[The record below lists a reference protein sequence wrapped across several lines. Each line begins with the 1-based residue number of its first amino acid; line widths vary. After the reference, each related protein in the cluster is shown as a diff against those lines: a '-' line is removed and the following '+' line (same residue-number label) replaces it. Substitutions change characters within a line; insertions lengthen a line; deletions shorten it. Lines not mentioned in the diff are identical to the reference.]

1 MRNIFIYICMLVP
14 MVLFSQSR
22 QELSKSDSLFALG
35 VKLYGQKQ
43 YDKAIPLFEESDR
56 IDKSVLDST
65 DKRRDYSAMWLAS
78 CYYNIGDT
86 ATAASIDM
94 FYRFPPVDRRFT
106 VESDSLLQSG
116 NGYYGLKNYEKAL
129 ECYFKASDIERS
141 VLGDYHIFC
150 ANTIYF
156 IADCYMMMNDK
167 RALEYA
173 GTFVEIM
180 KRCYG
185 EKSEYYAYSLSK
197 LAFYNSYWG
206 KNKEAINLE
215 INVLSILINTK
226 GMEHP
231 SFAIALRDIAYYN
244 YLQGNYSKAISL
256 GKESLNI
263 FKKIFNKRHPEYAKS
278 LRNKIYSSLSSSL
291 QKKTFKAA
299 MFALSTTYFYGY
311 VPDDNYYDYVIA
323 LRNQALYNYVFS
335 DYGTA
340 TIQGMFV
347 LNMTKKIVGKESS
360 DYAIALRNMSLFNYS
375 KGNYVEAMKEGT
387 EALSLFEKLFGKEHP
402 DYAIALRNMA
412 LYSYSLGNYTEAIN
426 QGTEALSIFEELFG
440 KECSDYAIALSNLAL
455 YNFAVKNYSEAIR
468 QGNKAINILGR
479 IFGKAHFSYAMALN
493 RLAGCYSSCG
503 NHTEAINLDTEAA
516 NIFERTLKK
525 IYNETAITLSIYNT
539 FHDNFLENLM
549 LTVYN
554 MASYDKYKN
563 NINLNYAKI
572 LSDLAGYYF
581 LQENYIEAIR
591 LETEAMNIRGK
602 FYAKEH
608 PDYVLS
614 LFYLSKYYR
623 TIKSKE
629 AIRYSID
636 ATKLV
641 SDIIKETF
649 IDLTANERNMFWE
662 KYKIWFETYIH
673 NIAYEF
679 RTDSVF
685 ENGYNGIL
693 LSKGLLL
700 NSEIEFSKL
709 LEESGDSEV
718 MDMYNDLTALRRHIN
733 GLSASE
739 MILNVDSLERVAQ
752 GLERELVQR
761 SNIYG
766 DFTKNIAIDWRQV
779 QQKLGDKDVAVEFVS
794 FQTGED
800 SLIYAAYCLRKGMTA
815 PRMYPLFEERQ
826 LVNIDRQ
833 ELYRTKDIA
842 ELVWKPLEKEL
853 QGMKNIYFSPA
864 GELYNIA
871 IESVPCWVGDTLM
884 SDKWNLYRL
893 SSTRELALIK
903 EHKFTDKAALYG
915 GLEYDMSPD
924 IMLHDSR
931 KYTYNKR
938 TMDFMLYNLSD
949 SLDMREGVLPLPAT
963 KVEVEDINDY
973 MQMAKIHSSLFTDTI
988 GTETSFKALSGQ
1000 HTRIIHVAT
1009 HGFYWPDKNL
1019 PSKENLLLQGF
1030 GNYRRYIED
1039 KAMTRSGLLFAG
1051 ANNVLSG
1058 MRLPENVEDGVLT
1071 AKEISMIDLRGLDLV
1086 VLSACQTGLGEI
1098 TGDGVMGLQ
1107 RGFKKAGTNTLL
1119 MSLWNVDDEA
1129 TRLLMTKFYA
1139 NLVAGKNKFESL
1151 REAQRYVRDYEIERE
1166 VTDNG
1171 GMIILMPNEKR
1182 NKQKKNKEV
1191 KKIKPYQNPS
1201 YWAAFILLD
1210 AI

>member
-1 MRNIFIYICMLVP
+1 M
-14 MVLFSQSR
+14 
-22 QELSKSDSLFALG
+22 
-35 VKLYGQKQ
+35 
-43 YDKAIPLFEESDR
+43 
-56 IDKSVLDST
+56 
-65 DKRRDYSAMWLAS
+65 
-78 CYYNIGDT
+78 
-86 ATAASIDM
+86 
-94 FYRFPPVDRRFT
+94 
-106 VESDSLLQSG
+106 
-116 NGYYGLKNYEKAL
+116 
-129 ECYFKASDIERS
+129 
-141 VLGDYHIFC
+141 
-150 ANTIYF
+150 
-156 IADCYMMMNDK
+156 
-167 RALEYA
+167 
-173 GTFVEIM
+173 
-180 KRCYG
+180 
-185 EKSEYYAYSLSK
+185 
-197 LAFYNSYWG
+197 
-206 KNKEAINLE
+206 
-215 INVLSILINTK
+215 
-226 GMEHP
+226 
-231 SFAIALRDIAYYN
+231 
-244 YLQGNYSKAISL
+244 
-256 GKESLNI
+256 
-263 FKKIFNKRHPEYAKS
+263 
-278 LRNKIYSSLSSSL
+278 
-291 QKKTFKAA
+291 
-299 MFALSTTYFYGY
+299 
-311 VPDDNYYDYVIA
+311 
-323 LRNQALYNYVFS
+323 
-335 DYGTA
+335 
-340 TIQGMFV
+340 
-347 LNMTKKIVGKESS
+347 
-360 DYAIALRNMSLFNYS
+360 
-375 KGNYVEAMKEGT
+375 
-387 EALSLFEKLFGKEHP
+387 
-402 DYAIALRNMA
+402 
-412 LYSYSLGNYTEAIN
+412 
-426 QGTEALSIFEELFG
+426 
-440 KECSDYAIALSNLAL
+440 
-455 YNFAVKNYSEAIR
+455 
-468 QGNKAINILGR
+468 
-479 IFGKAHFSYAMALN
+479 
-493 RLAGCYSSCG
+493 
-503 NHTEAINLDTEAA
+503 
-516 NIFERTLKK
+516 
-525 IYNETAITLSIYNT
+525 
-539 FHDNFLENLM
+539 
-549 LTVYN
+549 
-554 MASYDKYKN
+554 
-563 NINLNYAKI
+563 
-572 LSDLAGYYF
+572 
-581 LQENYIEAIR
+581 
-591 LETEAMNIRGK
+591 
-602 FYAKEH
+602 
-608 PDYVLS
+608 
-614 LFYLSKYYR
+614 
-623 TIKSKE
+623 
-629 AIRYSID
+629 
-636 ATKLV
+636 
-641 SDIIKETF
+641 
-649 IDLTANERNMFWE
+649 
-662 KYKIWFETYIH
+662 
-673 NIAYEF
+673 
-679 RTDSVF
+679 
-685 ENGYNGIL
+685 
-693 LSKGLLL
+693 
-700 NSEIEFSKL
+700 
-709 LEESGDSEV
+709 
-718 MDMYNDLTALRRHIN
+718 
-733 GLSASE
+733 
-739 MILNVDSLERVAQ
+739 
-752 GLERELVQR
+752 
-761 SNIYG
+761 
-766 DFTKNIAIDWRQV
+766 
-779 QQKLGDKDVAVEFVS
+779 GDKDVAGEFVS

-949 SLDMREGVLPLPAT
+949 YLDMREGVLPLPAT
-963 KVEVEDINDY
+963 KVEVEDT
-973 MQMAKIHSSLFTDTI
+973 KIHSSLFTDTI

-1107 RGFKKAGTNTLL
+1107 RGFKKAGANTLL

>member
-197 LAFYNSYWG
+197 LAFIHSHFGDYDKAIYVETEAVNIFE
-206 KNKEAINLE
+206 KDLNNKKHPYYLIL
-215 INVLSILINTK
+215 LSDL
-226 GMEHP
+226 
-231 SFAIALRDIAYYN
+231 SLY
-244 YLQGNYSKAISL
+244 YSKACNYSEAIRIVTEAL
-256 GKESLNI
+256 KIKEEVFS
-263 FKKIFNKRHPEYAKS
+263 KKSIEYATS
-278 LRNKIYSSLSSSL
+278 LSNMASYYSSL
-291 QKKTFKAA
+291 
-299 MFALSTTYFYGY
+299 G
-311 VPDDNYYDYVIA
+311 DY
-323 LRNQALYNYVFS
+323 
-335 DYGTA
+335 T
-340 TIQGMFV
+340 
-347 LNMTKKIVGKESS
+347 E
-360 DYAIALRNMSLFNYS
+360 AIRL
-375 KGNYVEAMKEGT
+375 GT
-387 EALSLFEKLFGKEHP
+387 EALNIRRILPECEKVDYANSLNNLASYYSSLGNNTEAIRLVVEALDILKNMLGEENMYYVISLGNLANYISLLGLYENAIRFETEVLRILKDNYGTVNQYYATSLNNLASYNASLGNYAEAVRLETVCMNILYDIFGEKNIKYAYSLTNLANYNSLSDNNLEAIRLGTKALDIIGTVLGKEHP
-402 DYAIALRNMA
+402 DYAF
-412 LYSYSLGNYTEAIN
+412 SL
-426 QGTEALSIFEELFG
+426 
-440 KECSDYAIALSNLAL
+440 
-455 YNFAVKNYSEAIR
+455 
-468 QGNKAINILGR
+468 
-479 IFGKAHFSYAMALN
+479 
-493 RLAGCYSSCG
+493 
-503 NHTEAINLDTEAA
+503 
-516 NIFERTLKK
+516 
-525 IYNETAITLSIYNT
+525 
-539 FHDNFLENLM
+539 
-549 LTVYN
+549 
-554 MASYDKYKN
+554 
-563 NINLNYAKI
+563 
-572 LSDLAGYYF
+572 
-581 LQENYIEAIR
+581 
-591 LETEAMNIRGK
+591 
-602 FYAKEH
+602 
-608 PDYVLS
+608 LS
-614 LFYLSKYYR
+614 LSEHYRKIKDKKTMKYC
-623 TIKSKE
+623 T
-629 AIRYSID
+629 D
-636 ATKLV
+636 ATRVV
-641 SDIIKETF
+641 SDIIKKTF
-649 IDLTANERNMFWE
+649 INLTAQERNLFWDQYRE
-662 KYKIWFETYIH
+662 WFETYIH

-761 SNIYG
+761 SKIYG

-1107 RGFKKAGTNTLL
+1107 RGFKKAGANTLL

-1171 GMIILMPNEKR
+1171 GMLLLMPNEKR

>member
-1 MRNIFIYICMLVP
+1 

-360 DYAIALRNMSLFNYS
+360 DYAIAL
-375 KGNYVEAMKEGT
+375 
-387 EALSLFEKLFGKEHP
+387 
-402 DYAIALRNMA
+402 
-412 LYSYSLGNYTEAIN
+412 
-426 QGTEALSIFEELFG
+426 
-440 KECSDYAIALSNLAL
+440 SNLAL

-503 NHTEAINLDTEAA
+503 NHTEAINLGTEAA

-761 SNIYG
+761 SKIYG

-938 TMDFMLYNLSD
+938 TMDFMVYNLSD
-949 SLDMREGVLPLPAT
+949 YLDMREGVLPLPAT